1 MSATAAV
8 RGLFR
13 IPRAGPT
20 FRRIEAGEDAGPKCG
35 WNTRVANIRNIL
47 ARDGYTITQLSAAT
61 RRRYGSRSP
70 YFIPATFLYQLRSG
84 VTPHVCQIVA
94 LSESTGYRFV
104 DWMRICG
111 YELRQVPALQMQVH
125 PERTVLV
132 TPMDEGVEP
141 FSRQNFMG
149 DEERCRAA
157 TCSRSGERW
166 GGRHHLFAKIGTSDG
181 LACPQLSP
189 GSVVRV
195 DRCFAQRIRGVDR
208 AAMTNLLWLVER
220 PGGLTCCRVKWI
232 GDQQIV
238 LLPARQPWGLWP
250 LHLPTEARILGL
262 VDNDLGPTELNL
274 QSRVG
279 QTNVKQFSSQGF
291 FPLHCREERMN
302 FSSLLRI
309 SRGRTGLTFRAAHR
323 LTRAVAQILGSPDYG
338 IALGMLSDYEAGG
351 KLPRHVAKILSLCVV
366 YCVDFRDLMEAA
378 GVSVDDSGK
387 SPLSVP
393 DERMPVRSEFLH
405 RSAHSGTNVIVTGYA
420 CSAGA
425 QS

>member
-1 MSATAAV
+1 MNATAAV

-20 FRRIEAGEDAGPKCG
+20 LHRSEAGEDVEPRCG
-35 WNTRVANIRNIL
+35 WDLRVDGIRNIL

-61 RRRYGSRSP
+61 GWRYGTRSP

-111 YELRQVPALQMQVH
+111 FELRQIPALQMRLH

-132 TPMDEGVEP
+132 TPMEDGFESFPLRPFMSHEEP
-141 FSRQNFMG
+141 WSAAVRSRP
-149 DEERCRAA
+149 A
-157 TCSRSGERW
+157 ERW
-166 GGRHHLFAKIGTSDG
+166 GDRRHFFAKIGSSDA

-189 GSVVRV
+189 GSIVRV

-208 AAMTNLLWLVER
+208 ASMANLLWLVEQ

-232 GDQQIV
+232 DDQQIV

-262 VDNDLGPTELNL
+262 VDTDLCPTELKL
-274 QSRVG
+274 QPRAG
-279 QTNVKQFSSQGF
+279 QTGLKPF
-291 FPLHCREERMN
+291 FPPGLFPLRRREERMR
-302 FSSLLRI
+302 FSDLLRI
-309 SRGRTGLTFRAAHR
+309 SRGRAGLTFRAAHR
-323 LTRAVAQILGSPDYG
+323 LTRAVAKILADPEYA

-351 KLPRHVAKILSLCVV
+351 RLPRHIAKILSLCVA
-366 YCVDFRDLMEAA
+366 YCMDFRDLMEAA
-378 GVSVDDSGK
+378 GVSVDDSAK
-387 SPLSVP
+387 LPLSMP
-393 DERMPVRSEFLH
+393 NERMPIHSEFL
-405 RSAHSGTNVIVTGYA
+405 RRPAHSGTNLIVTGYA

>member
-1 MSATAAV
+1 MNATAAV

-20 FRRIEAGEDAGPKCG
+20 FRRIEAGENVAPTSG
-35 WNTRVANIRNIL
+35 WNIRVESIRNIL

-70 YFIPATFLYQLRSG
+70 DFIPATFLYQLRKG

-94 LSESTGYRFV
+94 LSEITGYRFV

-111 YELRQVPALQMQVH
+111 YELRHIPALQMQLH

-149 DEERCRAA
+149 DEEPCSAA
-157 TCSRSGERW
+157 ISSRPGERW
-166 GGRHHLFAKIGTSDG
+166 GDRHHLFAKIGTSDA
-181 LACPQLSP
+181 LACPQLSA
-189 GSVVRV
+189 GSVMRV
-195 DRCFAQRIRGVDR
+195 DRGFAQRIRGVDR
-208 AAMTNLLWLVER
+208 APMTNLLWLVEH

-262 VDNDLGPTELNL
+262 VDNDLGPTELKL
-274 QSRVG
+274 QSRG
-279 QTNVKQFSSQGF
+279 GRTDLKQFSPPGL
-291 FPLHCREERMN
+291 FPLHRREERIS
-302 FSSLLRI
+302 FSDLLRI
-309 SRGRTGLTFRAAHR
+309 SRGRAGLTFRAAHR

-351 KLPRHVAKILSLCVV
+351 RLPRHIAKILSLCVV
-366 YCVDFRDLMEAA
+366 YCMDFRDLMKAA
-378 GVSVDDSGK
+378 GVSVDDSAK
-387 SPLSVP
+387 LPLPVP
-393 DERMPVRSEFLH
+393 DERIPVCSEFLH
-405 RSAHSGTNVIVTGYA
+405 RPAHSGTNVIVTGYA

>member
-20 FRRIEAGEDAGPKCG
+20 FHRIDAGENVAPKSG
-35 WNTRVANIRNIL
+35 WNTRVENIRNIL
-47 ARDGYTITQLSAAT
+47 ARDGYTVTQLSAT
-61 RRRYGSRSP
+61 TQRRYGSRSP

-84 VTPHVCQIVA
+84 VTPHVCQVVA

-111 YELRQVPALQMQVH
+111 HELRQIPALQMQLH

-132 TPMDEGVEP
+132 TPLVAPVDDGIER
-141 FSRQNFMG
+141 FSRPAFMSHG
-149 DEERCRAA
+149 DRR
-157 TCSRSGERW
+157 
-166 GGRHHLFAKIGTSDG
+166 HLFAKIGTSDA
-181 LACPQLSP
+181 LACPQLSQ

-208 AAMTNLLWLVER
+208 VSMTNLLWLVEH
-220 PGGLTCCRVKWI
+220 PEGLTCCRVKWI
-232 GDQQIV
+232 NDQKIV
-238 LLPARQPWGLWP
+238 LLPPRQPWGLWT

-262 VDNDLGPTELNL
+262 VDTDLGPTELKL
-274 QSRVG
+274 QPRDG
-279 QTNVKQFSSQGF
+279 QTNLKRFAPPGLCPS
-291 FPLHCREERMN
+291 HRREERMR
-302 FSSLLRI
+302 FSDLLRI

-323 LTRAVAQILGSPDYG
+323 LTLAVAQIMASSDYG

-351 KLPRHVAKILSLCVV
+351 RLPRHIAKIFSLSVV
-366 YCVDFRDLMEAA
+366 YCVDFLDLMEAA

-387 SPLSVP
+387 LPLPVA
-393 DERMPVRSEFLH
+393 DQRMPVQSEFLH
-405 RSAHSGTNVIVTGYA
+405 RPAHSGTNVIVTGYA
-420 CSAGA
+420 RSAGA